1 MGALEKI
8 FRIDARAFN
17 KIKKIAD
24 KAIAYADEMAKLS
37 DEELQAKTPYFKQL
51 LSSGKTLDEIQPE
64 AFAVCREAAK
74 RVIGQYP
81 YNE

>member
-51 LSSGKTLDEIQPE
+51 LASGKTLDEIQPE

-74 RVIGQYP
+74 RVIGQ
-81 YNE
+81 

>member
-37 DEELQAKTPYFKQL
+37 DEELQAKPLILNNY
-51 LSSGKTLDEIQPE
+51 
-64 AFAVCREAAK
+64 
-74 RVIGQYP
+74 
-81 YNE
+81 

>member
-37 DEELQAKTPYFKQL
+37 DEE
-51 LSSGKTLDEIQPE
+51 
-64 AFAVCREAAK
+64 
-74 RVIGQYP
+74 
-81 YNE
+81 